1 MAEAGARG
9 ARRASGSWG
18 TAAHDENEKGGMNKK
33 VLIMDGDGIGPE
45 VNRQGLRVLEAVAA
59 QVGVT
64 LEKEEALIGGAA
76 YDATGSFLPEESLE
90 KAKAADA
97 VLFGAVGGPKWAK
110 LDGSETPE
118 RGLLRLRRELEL
130 FANLRPATV
139 FAALADASTLKRE
152 VVEGTDLMVV
162 RELTGGIYFGEPR
175 GITEEAGRKWAY
187 NTMVYSEAEVERIL
201 RVGFDLAGKRRGKL
215 TSVDKANVLEVS
227 KMWRATAERLAPEYP
242 DIETNSLYVD
252 AAAME
257 LIRDPRQF
265 DTIVTGNLFGDILSD
280 EASMLTGSI
289 GMLPSASIGTE
300 FALYEPIHGSAPD
313 IAGQDKANPLA
324 SILSVGM
331 MFRYTFGLPEVD
343 EWIHASVNKLLGSHR
358 TPDIHVEGKTL
369 VGCQQMGDLML
380 ETLTQTHPVPT
391 PAVT

>member
-1 MAEAGARG
+1 
-9 ARRASGSWG
+9 
-18 TAAHDENEKGGMNKK
+18 MNKK

-45 VNRQGLRVLEAVAA
+45 VNRQGVKVLEAVAA
-59 QVGVT
+59 HGGIT
-64 LEKEEALIGGAA
+64 LEREEALIGGAA
-76 YDATGSFLPEESLE
+76 YDETGSFLPEDSLS
-90 KAKAADA
+90 KAKNADA

-118 RGLLRLRRELEL
+118 KGLLRLRRELDL

-139 FAALADASTLKRE
+139 FSELAGASTLRQE

-175 GITEEAGRKWAY
+175 GAVEEGGRKGARD
-187 NTMVYSEAEVERIL
+187 TMVYMEDEVERIL
-201 RVGFDLAGKRRGKL
+201 RVGFDLARKRRKKL
-215 TSVDKANVLEVS
+215 TSVDKANVLAVS
-227 KMWRATAERLAPEYP
+227 KMWRATFERLAPEFP
-242 DIETNSLYVD
+242 DVETGSLYVD

-265 DTIVTGNLFGDILSD
+265 DTMVTGNMFGDILSD

-289 GMLPSASIGTE
+289 GMLPSASIGSE

-324 SILSVGM
+324 SMLSVGM
-331 MFRYTFGLPEVD
+331 MFRYTFGLPEMD
-343 EWIHASVNKLLGSHR
+343 EWIVAAVNSLLGTYR
-358 TPDIHVEGKTL
+358 TADIHEEGKTL
-369 VGCQQMGDLML
+369 VGCEQMGDLML
-380 ETLTQTHPVPT
+380 EALAKMQPVPT
-391 PAVT
+391 PAGA

>member
-1 MAEAGARG
+1 
-9 ARRASGSWG
+9 
-18 TAAHDENEKGGMNKK
+18 MNKK

-59 QVGVT
+59 HAGVT
-64 LEKEEALIGGAA
+64 LEKDEALIGGAA
-76 YDATGSFLPEESLE
+76 YEATGSFLPEESLK
-90 KAKAADA
+90 KARAADA

-118 RGLLRLRRELEL
+118 RGLLRLRRELDL

-152 VVEGTDLMVV
+152 VVEGTDLMVI

-175 GITEEAGRKWAY
+175 GITEEAGRKSAH
-187 NTMVYSEAEVERIL
+187 NTMVYSEEEVERIL

-227 KMWRATAERLAPEYP
+227 KMWRATAERLALEYP

-331 MFRYTFGLPEVD
+331 MFRYTFALPEVD
-343 EWIHASVNKLLGSHR
+343 QWIHASVNKLLGSHR
-358 TPDIHVEGKTL
+358 TPDIHEEGKTL

-380 ETLTQTHPVPT
+380 ETLTQTQPVPT
-391 PAVT
+391 TAAN